1 MFLDFDFYKFNKKLL
16 EEYMDEVLKDFG
28 NEELDLKTCYEISER
43 FETMVYLNGL
53 YIDEQ
58 NRYQCLPY
66 MISECKD
73 DDYNILKEKIENFV
87 LVKNIF
93 NRLMNSIHL
102 NIVYNMHILK
112 TKKDIKEFILVRLN
126 PIVKEKLD
134 HMKV

>member
-1 MFLDFDFYKFNKKLL
+1 
-16 EEYMDEVLKDFG
+16 
-28 NEELDLKTCYEISER
+28 
-43 FETMVYLNGL
+43 
-53 YIDEQ
+53 
-58 NRYQCLPY
+58 
-66 MISECKD
+66 MIAECKD

-87 LVKNIF
+87 LMKNVF

-112 TKKDIKEFILVRLN
+112 TKKDIKEFILVRLD

>member
-28 NEELDLKTCYEISER
+28 NEELDLKTCYDISER

-58 NRYQCLPY
+58 NKYQCLPY
-66 MISECKD
+66 MIAECKD

-112 TKKDIKEFILVRLN
+112 TKKDIKEFILVRLD

>member
-53 YIDEQ
+53 YIDKQ

-66 MISECKD
+66 MIAECKD

-87 LVKNIF
+87 LMKNVF

-112 TKKDIKEFILVRLN
+112 TKKDIKEFILVRLD